1 MLEKFVRP
9 APVSQEEDQ
18 NVSAAGDRGD
28 QNGIKE
34 SMNADQKNYNH
45 HMESTTRQEDNHN
58 VELQQ
63 QSSGTVQHELT
74 ARYVTGYSNQQPA
87 WYLATLCFL
96 GGPYVLLYQPTS
108 SCYWSL
114 CPTVFAGSYHVMC

>member
-1 MLEKFVRP
+1 MLEEFVRP
-9 APVSQEEDQ
+9 EPVSQEE

-45 HMESTTRQEDNHN
+45 HVESTTRQEDNHN
-58 VELQQ
+58 VEVHQ
-63 QSSGTVQHELT
+63 QSSGIVQHELT
-74 ARYVTGYSNQQPA
+74 ARYVTGYLNQQPA
-87 WYLATLCFL
+87 LYLATLYFL